1 MEPIGRFQQAALD
14 KDLFSVTW
22 ELVSGRGARE
32 KVQDLTLA
40 LAERAGKGGKVHALA
55 LTDSP
60 GGHPALTA
68 EMLGVEIARLGIEP
82 LIHLTCK
89 DKNRNQMEG
98 ILHGLERASIKNLLA
113 ITGDYNCFGFLGQ
126 AKPVF
131 DLDPVHLLT
140 LVSELNQGL
149 VINSGRRS
157 TRLHPSHF
165 FAGAVANPFKVEE
178 AELLAQ
184 YYKLE
189 KKLRAGARFIV
200 SQLGYDARKI
210 HELLMMVRHIG
221 YGDVPVM
228 GNIFILPLGTA
239 QFMNRGGLP
248 GCMATDKL
256 VSILEGESKA
266 PDKGKSKYLDRAA
279 KMYALMKGTGFSG
292 VHIGGHGVSYED
304 LEFVLGRG
312 EELSL
317 NWQDLIPEFDFPQG
331 DGFYFFERDSRTGLN
346 TDVPVN
352 RTKERPSGS
361 LSYKALHTLHQAA
374 FEPGGLLFRPMRAIA
389 MAVEGGKL
397 ERPYAKVEHFC
408 KVLTND
414 CECCGDCALGD
425 LAYLCPMSQ
434 CPKNQR
440 NGPCGGSWNGYCEVH
455 PKGSRGQKKCIFV
468 RAYKRL
474 KSHGAE
480 QQLVAYQI
488 PPLNHDY
495 RKSSSWINFYLGRD
509 HSALRLGILNQKGNP
524 GQKDFT

>member
-131 DLDPVHLLT
+131 DLDPIHLLT
-140 LVSELNQGL
+140 LVSDLNNGL
-149 VINSGRRS
+149 VITSGRGS
-157 TRLHPSHF
+157 TRLHPSHI
-165 FAGAVANPFKVEE
+165 FAGAVANPFKTEE
-178 AELLAQ
+178 AELVSQ
-184 YYKLE
+184 YFKLE

-210 HELLMMVRHIG
+210 HELLMMVRHLG
-221 YGDVPVM
+221 YGDVPVV
-228 GNIFILPLGTA
+228 GNIFILPLGAA

-248 GCMATDKL
+248 GCIATGKL

-266 PDKGKSKYLDRAA
+266 ADRGKSRSLDRAA
-279 KMYALMKGTGFSG
+279 KMYAFMKGMGFAG

-312 EELSL
+312 EELSS
-317 NWQDLIPEFDFPQG
+317 NWQDLLPEFDFP
-331 DGFYFFERDSRTGLN
+331 
-346 TDVPVN
+346 
-352 RTKERPSGS
+352 
-361 LSYKALHTLHQAA
+361 H
-374 FEPGGLLFRPMRAIA
+374 I
-389 MAVEGGKL
+389 
-397 ERPYAKVEHFC
+397 
-408 KVLTND
+408 
-414 CECCGDCALGD
+414 
-425 LAYLCPMSQ
+425 
-434 CPKNQR
+434 
-440 NGPCGGSWNGYCEVH
+440 
-455 PKGSRGQKKCIFV
+455 
-468 RAYKRL
+468 
-474 KSHGAE
+474 
-480 QQLVAYQI
+480 
-488 PPLNHDY
+488 
-495 RKSSSWINFYLGRD
+495 
-509 HSALRLGILNQKGNP
+509 
-524 GQKDFT
+524 